1 MSRVSIKPNA
11 SSQYKHHFS
20 PSSYLSLD
28 FGEFG
33 VTRVIEGQIGEHYE
47 GIKSDGH
54 VRLQPQIFPAYG
66 KLYFN
71 QASFFVPA
79 SQLYFNFVSFRDNDS
94 VSKGVKVMSPTINSL
109 YINKF
114 FINSSNAYSP
124 FTFSTL
130 ISSYSDPT
138 TPAALADAD
147 KSDFGWVIDDNGVVK
162 YCFYKLTTIGRR
174 YYKLLKSLGFDFVQF
189 EYDPSAANSTVIKNR
204 SSFHPNIYP
213 LLAYAKVFVDMFL
226 NGNMYNS
233 SLLSALLDS
242 IRFSKSFTV
251 GGQTL
256 YDFGSNSSE
265 LTVYGLGYI
274 LDAIV
279 VPHKSNMYTDAY
291 NSMVSPLGVIGADES
306 LSKLPNLPNS
316 SGLVSPLANPNNA
329 LADNTPNFATDYV
342 GTSTS
347 NFLTDFGLRTLR
359 FVADFVYRRNLVG
372 SKSVDRLFAMFGVE
386 PADRGFNFVKK
397 LAEKSTRINFHPVLS
412 NSDTYNSQTEQG
424 KVVGAYSGF
433 AAEGLELHY
442 DYKLRE
448 YGYIIQ
454 ISYLTIDPVLLHG
467 YDPQVL
473 RQYPLD
479 FFTPGYDG
487 ETVRAIPSCEVCLSK
502 TFTDGVLNR
511 RTKDVFGFVNSYD
524 DYRQMRD
531 IVAGDFVTGG
541 AQNFLFSRDLSKIQ
555 SALKPQTD
563 GVHYFSKYDNP
574 DLSNPFYTSQSNG
587 DRFYLELDFDIELT
601 SPIKSK
607 DDSLKIPSG
616 NTVVAVGGNL
626 MD

>member
-33 VTRVIEGQIGEHYE
+33 VTRCIEGQLSEHYE
-47 GIKSDGH
+47 GIQCNGH
-54 VRLQPQIFPAYG
+54 LRLQPQVFPAYG
-66 KLYFN
+66 KLYLN
-71 QASFFVPA
+71 QAAFFVPT
-79 SQLYFNFVSFRDNDS
+79 SQLYFNFASFRSNASVDKGIRVGTPCVDS
-94 VSKGVKVMSPTINSL
+94 LSINQ
-109 YINKF
+109 F
-114 FINSSNAYSP
+114 FVNPSNAYSA
-124 FTFSTL
+124 FNLSTL
-130 ISSYSDPT
+130 ISSYTDPT
-138 TPAALADAD
+138 VSQALVDAD
-147 KSDFGWVIDDNGVVK
+147 KSDFCWVIDDSGVVK
-162 YCFYKLTTIGRR
+162 YRFYQLTPIGRR

-189 EYDPSAANSTVIKNR
+189 EYDSSASSASVIKSR
-204 SSFHPNIYP
+204 SSFYPNIYP

-256 YDFGSNSSE
+256 FSFGTNLSE
-265 LTVYGLGYI
+265 LTVYGLAYI
-274 LDAIV
+274 LDSII

-291 NSMVSPLGVIGADES
+291 NSMVSPLGVTGADES
-306 LSKLPNLPNS
+306 ISKLPMANGASGMVSPVSSSNS
-316 SGLVSPLANPNNA
+316 SSA
-329 LADNTPNFATDYV
+329 LNQPSVGTDYV
-342 GTSTS
+342 GTSNS
-347 NFLTDFGLRTLR
+347 SFLTDFGLRTLN
-359 FVADFVYRRNLVG
+359 FIADFVYRRNLVG
-372 SKSVDRLFAMFGVE
+372 SKSVDRLFAMFGFE
-386 PADRGFNFVKK
+386 PADRSFNFVKK

-412 NSDTYNSQTEQG
+412 NSDTYNAQTDEG

-454 ISYLTIDPVLLHG
+454 IAYLTVDPVILRG
-467 YDPQVL
+467 FDPQVL
-473 RQYPLD
+473 RLYPFD

-487 ETVRAIPSCEVCLSK
+487 QTVRAIPSCEVCIPK
-502 TFTDGVLNR
+502 NFTDAVLNK

-531 IVAGDFVTGG
+531 IVAGDFVSGG
-541 AQNFLFSRDLSKIQ
+541 AKDFLFSRDLSKIS

-563 GVHYFSKYDNP
+563 AVHYYSKFDNP
-574 DLSNPFYTSQSNG
+574 DMSNPFYTSQSEG
-587 DRFYLELDFDIELT
+587 DRFYLELDFDIDLV
-601 SPIKSK
+601 SPVKSK

-616 NTVVAVGGNL
+616 YTVVAVGGNL